1 VVLLSDRPLDPDE
14 IRAMNREER
23 LKLLATL
30 RLELARLREQARVGT
45 LANTARIRIVR
56 KNIARIL
63 TVMRE
68 EELGIRRGRSESK
81 R

>member
-1 VVLLSDRPLDPDE
+1 MSDRPLDPDE
-14 IRAMNREER
+14 IRAMSREER

-68 EELGIRRGRSESK
+68 EELGIRRGGSESK